1 MVNVSNL
8 CFSEMLCG
16 TVTNFQRWSDE
27 FLVWNPLD
35 YDNIKSIDVSSTRI
49 WKPDFALYNAWVM
62 AETLIFGEDL
72 KFELSNADRDLSYG
86 VGSCHETNCLV
97 ESSGNISCI
106 EPCSYV
112 GHCNSNYNM
121 WPFDRQNCSMIFGPW
136 MNNENETDY
145 TAKSAVVTSGGIAEH
160 TQWKL
165 ISTNVVKKLITVS
178 SKDGKFVSSFP
189 NLLYSFVIERHS
201 SLVTKVIG
209 GKTVCRIYS
218 ESIR

>member
-1 MVNVSNL
+1 MIYL
-8 CFSEMLCG
+8 C
-16 TVTNFQRWSDE
+16 
-27 FLVWNPLD
+27 
-35 YDNIKSIDVSSTRI
+35 
-49 WKPDFALYNAWVM
+49 
-62 AETLIFGEDL
+62 
-72 KFELSNADRDLSYG
+72 RDLSYG

-189 NLLYSFVIERHS
+189 NLLYYFVIERHS

-209 GKTVCRIYS
+209 GKTDWKIYS
-218 ESIR
+218 ETFANNTFQHLA